1 MLVAQELFWQEQFIN
16 PSWVQIHN
24 NIPKFH
30 YPAKGVGRKIHDD
43 LYFRCFHIPYQL
55 MSQMGMLCILME
67 FFRYGELFSFL
78 YRDNWSP
85 LE

>member
-24 NIPKFH
+24 NIPKFY
-30 YPAKGVGRKIHDD
+30 YPAKGVWKIQDD
-43 LYFRCFHIPYQL
+43 LYFRYFHIPHQL

-67 FFRYGELFSFL
+67 FFRYGELFLFF
-78 YRDNWSP
+78 YT
-85 LE
+85 EIIEAF